1 MSEGTPND
9 ETAGRRSPEF
19 AEEMFEEA
27 RRSAVGDDEPAGCEG
42 AVAGDDVMAE
52 EPEPGTIADT
62 GQPAGTADAH
72 AAGVMDTSDEER
84 S

>member
-9 ETAGRRSPEF
+9 KAAGPRSPEL
-19 AEEMFEEA
+19 AEEMLEEA
-27 RRSAVGDDEPAGCEG
+27 RRSAVGDDEPAGGEG
-42 AVAGDDVMAE
+42 AVAGDDVIAE

-62 GQPAGTADAH
+62 GQSAGTADAH
-72 AAGVMDTSDEER
+72 AAGVIDTSDEER